1 VAVADLDLDLDRGID
16 LVEALGF
23 LITAPVCTYLLL
35 IVLTAC
41 MHIWLAALTRT
52 LSRWTEL
59 QRVSETPRPACRRP
73 ARTRSRSGASASNRG
88 YV

>member
-1 VAVADLDLDLDRGID
+1 MAVADLDLDLDRGID

-41 MHIWLAALTRT
+41 MHIWLAPGAHALHI
-52 LSRWTEL
+52 
-59 QRVSETPRPACRRP
+59 
-73 ARTRSRSGASASNRG
+73 
-88 YV
+88 YVAALDTHTVTMD